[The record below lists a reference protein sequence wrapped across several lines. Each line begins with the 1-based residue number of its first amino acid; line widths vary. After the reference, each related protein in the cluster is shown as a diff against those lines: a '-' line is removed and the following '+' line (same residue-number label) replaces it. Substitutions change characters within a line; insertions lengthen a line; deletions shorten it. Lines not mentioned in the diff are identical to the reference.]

1 MIKTVKEIIA
11 RNFLYHYYGEIH
23 LYCLVYDSR
32 GKIVKNILRDFQ
44 ISGKYSVNW
53 DGKNNNGI
61 AISFEIDFY
70 EIQTKYSH
78 QKRKMLLLK

>member
-1 MIKTVKEIIA
+1 M
-11 RNFLYHYYGEIH
+11 
-23 LYCLVYDSR
+23 VYDSR

-61 AISFEIDFY
+61 AVSSGIYFY
-70 EIQTKYSH
+70 EIQTQYTH

>member
-11 RNFLYHYYGEIH
+11 RNFLNYYYSEIH
-23 LYCLVYDSR
+23 LYSLVYDSR

-53 DGKNNNGI
+53 GGKNNNGI
-61 AISFEIDFY
+61 AVSFEIDFY